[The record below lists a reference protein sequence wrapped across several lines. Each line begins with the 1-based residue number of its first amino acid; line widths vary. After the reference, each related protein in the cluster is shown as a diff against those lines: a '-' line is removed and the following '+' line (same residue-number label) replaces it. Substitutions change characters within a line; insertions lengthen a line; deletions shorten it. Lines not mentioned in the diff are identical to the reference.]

1 MSVSDKVYDAGKRFI
16 GNKDV
21 RNIFILL
28 LTTFIILLIN
38 GLLPIIEG
46 STHYTASAI
55 TVSYAEYK
63 QMRNENKHYQL
74 TWSSEADVSEY
85 INDYIADHPELNTE
99 QKYTIEPPD
108 TFRVDVYTKFFFQHA
123 FWYVSTLV
131 NIVSSVLLFY
141 SFFNFILSKHKRRF
155 TKYVDLVS
163 QVDTLVD
170 TSLDPVTFEPWMHDV
185 FNKDRKISQHKTN
198 IKVSLDKLDKR
209 TDFHIR
215 LECKKH
221 PETLDPKCIEYLS
234 KRNELLSYLEP
245 EYIED
250 YISEINVKGF
260 LYIHP
265 SFVLSGYN
273 GTGTISDGFSTIK
286 SDQQRLG
293 KDSIIKVTTSLLL
306 TVMFAMVLTFT
317 IVSSLD
323 KPWYLMILNIVSQ
336 VAPLLIQIPLAYDYC
351 ESYMDTQLIPNLMA
365 RRTIALLY
373 LAYVQENTR
382 VPVVKEE
389 SVSSTHEDKNLDETK
404 TDDVTTDTSV
414 DTLCETSVEVGD
426 SNGD

>member
-1 MSVSDKVYDAGKRFI
+1 MSVSDKIYDAGKRFI
-16 GNKDV
+16 GNRDI

-28 LTTFIILLIN
+28 FTTFIILLIN

-46 STHYTASAI
+46 STHYTANPV
-55 TVSYAEYK
+55 TVTYSEYK
-63 QMRNENKHYQL
+63 QMCESNAHYQL
-74 TWSSEADVSEY
+74 TWSSEADVADY
-85 INDYIADHPELNTE
+85 IDGYIADHPELSTE
-99 QKYTIEPPD
+99 QKYTVEPPA
-108 TFRVDVYTKFFFQHA
+108 TFKVSVYTKFFFQHA

-131 NIVSSVLLFY
+131 NIVSSILLFY

-155 TKYVDLVS
+155 TKYVDLVA

-185 FNKDRKISQHKTN
+185 FNKERKISQHRTN
-198 IKVSLDKLDKR
+198 IKVLLDKLDKR

-234 KRNELLSYLEP
+234 RRNELLSYLEP

-265 SFVLSGYN
+265 SFILSGYN
-273 GTGTISDGFSTIK
+273 GTGTVSDGFSTIK
-286 SDQQRLG
+286 SDRQRLG
-293 KDSIIKVTTSLLL
+293 KDSIIKVATSLLL
-306 TVMFAMVLTFT
+306 TVMFALVLTFT

-336 VAPLLIQIPLAYDYC
+336 VAPLFIQIPLAYDYC

-382 VPVVKEE
+382 VPVVKEDPIP
-389 SVSSTHEDKNLDETK
+389 STHEGENLDETK
-404 TDDVTTDTSV
+404 TNDVATDTSV
-414 DTLCETSVEVGD
+414 DISRETSVEVGD
-426 SNGD
+426 SDGD